1 MNDMLDH
8 DASITVACNMGYST
22 GMGILTEL
30 MCSNGTLST
39 PPPICYENCNL
50 NAVPFSNHTMN
61 DMLDHDASI
70 TVSCNMGYSTGMGIL
85 TELMCSNG
93 TLSTPP
99 PICYENCN
107 LNAVP
112 FSNHTMNDMLDHDAS
127 ITVACNMGYST
138 GMGILTELMCSNGT
152 LSTPP
157 PICYENCNLN
167 AVPFSNHTMNDMLDH
182 DASITV
188 SCNMG
193 YSTGMGI
200 LTELMCSNGTL
211 STPPPISRGGDTKF

>member
-8 DASITVACNMGYST
+8 DASITVA
-22 GMGILTEL
+22 
-30 MCSNGTLST
+30 
-39 PPPICYENCNL
+39 
-50 NAVPFSNHTMN
+50 
-61 DMLDHDASI
+61 
-70 TVSCNMGYSTGMGIL
+70 CNMGYSTGMGIL

-188 SCNMG
+188 ACNMG

-211 STPPPISRGGDTKF
+211 STPPPICYGKLLTILNKVSKSKEQDVILKISISKLFVFVGCATLWVLILLAN